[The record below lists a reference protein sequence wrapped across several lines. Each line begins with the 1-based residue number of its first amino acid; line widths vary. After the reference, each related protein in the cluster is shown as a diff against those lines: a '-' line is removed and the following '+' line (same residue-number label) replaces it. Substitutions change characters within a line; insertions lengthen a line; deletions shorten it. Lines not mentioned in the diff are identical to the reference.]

1 MIWNNYYLFLFA
13 AAIFIAIGL
22 YFFFHQGTQVSHFN
36 GIAVQSTSETSL
48 ETQLFI
54 EGQYKTVGEG
64 FFVGK
69 EINVSALLYLRDKNL
84 YDYFKSMPEGARV
97 VIVNNSE
104 DPTEARK
111 DISEPIQ
118 EGNKDKA
125 FVNPGTLKMV
135 KFYDGNQTI
144 VLNGNV
150 VFTKEGVIEFGQPL
164 GPILQSYNVQIQG
177 MPVEPA
183 STKYEIDLNR
193 TVLLLTFITIAV
205 AFIAL
210 FFGLYKKA

>member
-1 MIWNNYYLFLFA
+1 MVLL
-13 AAIFIAIGL
+13 
-22 YFFFHQGTQVSHFN
+22 FFFHQGTQISHFN
-36 GIAVQSTSETSL
+36 GIAIQPTSETTL
-48 ETQLFI
+48 ETQLLI

-69 EINVSALLYLRDKNL
+69 EINVSVLLYLKDKQL

-97 VIVNNSE
+97 VTVNNSE
-104 DPTEARK
+104 DPKDAAR

-118 EGNKDKA
+118 EGDKNKS
-125 FVNPGTLKMV
+125 FTNPGMLKMT

-144 VLNGNV
+144 VLNGDV
-150 VFTKEGVIEFGQPL
+150 VFTKAAVIEFGQPL
-164 GPILQSYNVQIQG
+164 GPILQRYNVEIQG

-193 TVLLLTFITIAV
+193 RVLLLTFMTIAV

-210 FFGLYKKA
+210 FFGLYKKT